1 MANIPQ
7 CSHFLHYNEKIV
19 KLIDKYAVHTRI
31 NDCFNWLIP
40 FYIFCCEIT
49 LVCKDFAY
57 GVENLKKKTNKQIK
71 LPALLICS
79 SCLIFWRMIHRK
91 RDENQR
97 QYCINRK

>member
-57 GVENLKKKTNKQIK
+57 GVENLKKKNKQT
-71 LPALLICS
+71 
-79 SCLIFWRMIHRK
+79 
-91 RDENQR
+91 N
-97 QYCINRK
+97 